1 MRVSLTDGERV
12 AVASI
17 VLKNGQVSWFTS
29 WCAVV
34 VCLEW
39 IVTLEDGDIWCAI
52 SIELSDFKEL
62 NVRELIPLGVSR
74 SVLGNPNVVA
84 LCEVTSTIVQEDRN
98 GVCTV
103 GSNGH
108 IVVAITVE
116 IGNTNVDWVTV
127 GGIIPCSGCACVG
140 CKGSRC
146 R

>member
-1 MRVSLTDGERV
+1 MRESLTDGERV

-29 WCAVV
+29 WCAIV

-39 IVTLEDGDIWCAI
+39 VVPLEDGDIWSAVTV
-52 SIELSDFKEL
+52 ELSDFKEL
-62 NVRELIPLGVSR
+62 DVRELIPLCVTRG
-74 SVLGNPNVVA
+74 VLGDPNVVT
-84 LCEVTSTIVQEDRN
+84 LGEVSGTIVQENRN

-116 IGNTNVDWVTV
+116 IGNTDVNWVTV
-127 GGIIPCSGCACVG
+127 GSIIPCGGRACVG